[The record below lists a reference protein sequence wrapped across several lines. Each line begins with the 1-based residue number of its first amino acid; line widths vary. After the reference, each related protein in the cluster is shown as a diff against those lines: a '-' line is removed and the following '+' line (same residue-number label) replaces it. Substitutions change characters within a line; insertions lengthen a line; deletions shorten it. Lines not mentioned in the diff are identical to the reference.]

1 MRSRIVSLQD
11 RKKANRIATL
21 VLLLLAL
28 GCFIASIAIAFL
40 VQSIYLI
47 LELVL
52 FFIALVSVVG
62 SLILLSRQSK
72 ISRKI
77 RWADTLFGTEDV
89 AISDEEEFTNRVY
102 KRLASLFSSNKRL
115 PSNKKKSPYIVTF
128 SVRSIRSID
137 TGSSS
142 AALHAINLAVSEILR
157 ANYSQSDVLFAASE
171 HGNFLL
177 YAESESERYYELK
190 DAFVHFA
197 DELVDSF
204 ESRGDLPPIS
214 VLLGASEVLYP
225 REEVSVSISHAE
237 YALRFNA
244 AGRLSGD
251 FLLFDRSLIKET
263 EERKS
268 LEEDISRALANEEF
282 QIYYQAK
289 WDIKSGRFYGAE
301 ALIRWKHPTRGII
314 PPSSFIPYC
323 ESSQKI
329 VEIDHYVFEHVC
341 ADLAKW
347 NAETK
352 RRLVVSVNL
361 SRRSI
366 YDPSLLT
373 FLEETLAKNRLLPN
387 QIDIELTESLAAQNI
402 VYISAII
409 RRIRAIGFLT
419 SMDDFGV
426 GYSSLS
432 SLKNIPFNTLKIDK
446 SFIDDIEI
454 DPRSASMVHSI
465 INLVHAL
472 DMKVIAEGVEAHHQV
487 EILTSLGLDAIQGYY
502 YSRPLERSRFE
513 AFLASNIFEGK
524 NEKKGGRA

>member
-1 MRSRIVSLQD
+1 MKHLASLESK
-11 RKKANRIATL
+11 RKGNRIAIGSLLSLAFLAFVATL
-21 VLLLLAL
+21 ILAIVSHSVYLYVELGLFSLSLVCVALAL
-28 GCFIASIAIAFL
+28 ALLFVSGAI
-40 VQSIYLI
+40 
-47 LELVL
+47 
-52 FFIALVSVVG
+52 
-62 SLILLSRQSK
+62 SK
-72 ISRKI
+72 KI
-77 RWADTLFGTEDV
+77 RWAQTLFGTELV
-89 AISDEEEFTNRVY
+89 AILDEDEFILKANARV
-102 KRLASLFSSNKRL
+102 RSLQATNKRL
-115 PSNKKKSPYIVTF
+115 PQIKQKSPYVISF
-128 SVRSIRSID
+128 SVRSIRSIE

-142 AALHAINLAVSEILR
+142 SALHAINLAVSEILR
-157 ANYSQSDVLFAASE
+157 ANYGQSDVLFAASE
-171 HGNFLL
+171 RGTFLL
-177 YAESESERYYELK
+177 YAEAEAERYYELK

-197 DELVDSF
+197 SELTDSF

-225 REEVSVSISHAE
+225 REEIADAIAHSE

-244 AGRLSGD
+244 SGRLSGD
-251 FLLFDRSLIKET
+251 LLLFDRSLVKEE
-263 EERKS
+263 EERKT
-268 LEEDISRALANEEF
+268 LEEEITRALENEEF

-289 WDIKSGRFYGAE
+289 WDIKAGRFYGAE

-341 ADLAKW
+341 ADIAKW

-454 DPRSASMVHSI
+454 DPRSASMVQSI

-472 DMKVIAEGVEAHHQV
+472 DMKVIAEGVEAHKQV
-487 EILTSLGLDAIQGYY
+487 EILSSLGLDAIQGYY

-513 AFLASNIFEGK
+513 SFLASNIFEGK
-524 NEKKGGRA
+524 GDKKGGRP

>member
-1 MRSRIVSLQD
+1 M
-11 RKKANRIATL
+11 
-21 VLLLLAL
+21 
-28 GCFIASIAIAFL
+28 
-40 VQSIYLI
+40 
-47 LELVL
+47 
-52 FFIALVSVVG
+52 
-62 SLILLSRQSK
+62 
-72 ISRKI
+72 
-77 RWADTLFGTEDV
+77 
-89 AISDEEEFTNRVY
+89 
-102 KRLASLFSSNKRL
+102 
-115 PSNKKKSPYIVTF
+115 
-128 SVRSIRSID
+128 
-137 TGSSS
+137 
-142 AALHAINLAVSEILR
+142 
-157 ANYSQSDVLFAASE
+157 
-171 HGNFLL
+171 
-177 YAESESERYYELK
+177 
-190 DAFVHFA
+190 
-197 DELVDSF
+197 
-204 ESRGDLPPIS
+204 
-214 VLLGASEVLYP
+214 
-225 REEVSVSISHAE
+225 
-237 YALRFNA
+237 
-244 AGRLSGD
+244 
-251 FLLFDRSLIKET
+251 LFDRSLVKEE
-263 EERKS
+263 EERKT
-268 LEEDISRALANEEF
+268 LEEEITRALENEEF

-289 WDIKSGRFYGAE
+289 WDIKAGRFYGAE

-341 ADLAKW
+341 ADIAKW

-454 DPRSASMVHSI
+454 DPRSASMVQSI

-472 DMKVIAEGVEAHHQV
+472 DMKVIAEGVEAHKQV
-487 EILTSLGLDAIQGYY
+487 EILSSLGLDAIQGYY

-513 AFLASNIFEGK
+513 SFLSSNIFEGK
-524 NEKKGGRA
+524 GDKKGGRP